1 MVSDKHLIPSE
12 IVRISRSLVKLVLI
26 ITFIK
31 SQQFPVELRVNVRYL
46 ADDAGVLLHP
56 LPRDLEPGV
65 AAGGGVPDASEVVH
79 AVLQPE
85 IPVGAQ
91 ARRTRIETQKKKR
104 NPLAIKKRKRKSP
117 GPLTSRRAPASS

>member
-1 MVSDKHLIPSE
+1 
-12 IVRISRSLVKLVLI
+12 
-26 ITFIK
+26 
-31 SQQFPVELRVNVRYL
+31 VNVRYL

-91 ARRTRIETQKKKR
+91 ARRTRIETQKKK
-104 NPLAIKKRKRKSP
+104 KKPPCDQKKKKKVPRPAYFSKSACIFLSAAAQ
-117 GPLTSRRAPASS
+117 GWRASSRKEAASRSSFLRSQ